1 MWALFASLRTLRYKC
16 VGRFVTRNQCFRE
29 ALVADGVY
37 PDGLPHPPPSLR
49 ARIAIELS
57 VIAAATVLFLYFTQV
72 YQLRST
78 MMYVGMALIGFA
90 LVGFNAQETKL
101 RIWGEPASPEF
112 DRIRRCAINM
122 SLLTIPPLILSLIY
136 AIAADLYG
144 TPESWWIIQDS
155 SAFAPAARRVLNV
168 NFVIAVCLYLPWA
181 LLQQT
186 LFQFYLLGRLR
197 ALLPF
202 ASPLFLSILN
212 GIAYG
217 LVHLPD
223 MTVTAVTILGGIFW
237 SYSYHRDRYVFPI
250 AVSHALLG
258 ATFYYWV
265 LGRDLVKE
273 LFSAHGS
280 GG

>member
-1 MWALFASLRTLRYKC
+1 L
-16 VGRFVTRNQCFRE
+16 
-29 ALVADGVY
+29 ADGVY

-49 ARIAIELS
+49 ARIAIELG
-57 VIAAATVLFLYFTQV
+57 VIATATFTFLYFTEA
-72 YQLRST
+72 YHLRST
-78 MMYVGMALIGFA
+78 MLYVAMALIGFA
-90 LVGFNAQETKL
+90 LVGFNAEETRL

-122 SLLTIPPLILSLIY
+122 SLLTIPPVILSLIY
-136 AIAADLYG
+136 AILADVFG
-144 TPESWWIIQDS
+144 TPDSWWIIKD
-155 SAFAPAARRVLNV
+155 ADTVAPTTQRVLNL
-168 NFVIAVCLYLPWA
+168 NFFAAVCLYLPWA

-258 ATFYYWV
+258 STFYYWV
-265 LGRDLVKE
+265 LGRDLVRE
-273 LFSAHGS
+273 LYLTHWPRL
-280 GG
+280 